1 MDDWVAVGS
10 VLSVQPPRREVRLR
24 LEPGYARRA
33 AESPRLRFVTPQGVV
48 VRARVDAFEAQGDG
62 GVAVLGAGTPRDV
75 IAALRHASVV
85 MTPDEAGAPDPN
97 APPAGAVAGAVVCFS
112 CGARGRV
119 EDAWPGPAGLM
130 LRIRLGGGER
140 VMSYCAET
148 VRRFDPALNLLEL
161 GVAAPPGMADG

>member
-62 GVAVLGAGTPRDV
+62 GVAVLGAGTP
-75 IAALRHASVV
+75 
-85 MTPDEAGAPDPN
+85 DPT
-97 APPAGAVAGAVVCFS
+97 APPAGAVAGAAVCFS

-130 LRIRLGGGER
+130 LRIRLGGGEL